1 MTEKKDADGVG
12 SEGTIPDDPKGVA
25 AGHTGE
31 PTTFEPEETEP
42 EQVES
47 DEGELEQ

>member
-1 MTEKKDADGVG
+1 MSTKKDDGLG
-12 SEGTIPDDPKGVA
+12 PDGTIPDDPAGVA
-25 AGHTGE
+25 AGYTGQ

-47 DEGELEQ
+47 PGDAEQ